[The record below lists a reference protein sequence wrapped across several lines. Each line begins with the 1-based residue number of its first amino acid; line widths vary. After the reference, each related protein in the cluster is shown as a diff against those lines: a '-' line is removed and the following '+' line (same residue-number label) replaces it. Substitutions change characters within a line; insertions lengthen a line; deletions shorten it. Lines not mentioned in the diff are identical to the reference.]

1 MKYICKQIIIII
13 ITFKKEIFACWLIED
28 RSPPKIVIIIT
39 KFAAKFKE
47 FNSEIPK
54 GWYLSS
60 RPKKN
65 EININKKKA
74 LFWYEIGAS
83 PTFTK
88 EIIKIIENFLKRI
101 MNSLN
106 NIN

>member
-1 MKYICKQIIIII
+1 MKYRFKPIIIII
-13 ITFKKEIFACWLIED
+13 ITFTKEIFACWLIEEI
-28 RSPPKIVIIIT
+28 SPPKIVIIIT
-39 KFAAKFKE
+39 KFAEKFKE
-47 FNSEIPK
+47 FNCEIPK

-88 EIIKIIENFLKRI
+88 EIIKIVENFLKRI